1 MPLTALT
8 APPCGPVVGIT
19 TEGVGLGL
27 VVGLVEGLAV
37 GTVAPAPSRT
47 STWSRGIDALAT
59 AVAPNSDAILPA
71 PADAPAP

>member
-1 MPLTALT
+1 MSSAWVDIGGADAVSETMPLSA
-8 APPCGPVVGIT
+8 
-19 TEGVGLGL
+19 
-27 VVGLVEGLAV
+27 LVEGLAV

-59 AVAPNSDAILPA
+59 AVAPNNDAILPA